1 MTSSNV
7 LLIGGS
13 GFVGRQVASK
23 LASAGYKVVL
33 PTRKSTYA
41 KDLWVLPNVQV
52 IEANVHDPVVLNDLC
67 QRIGKGGIVINLVGV
82 LHDKQG
88 FPYGPGFE
96 KNHVELPRKIITA
109 MTNNHLCRYIHMS
122 ALGADSAGCSM
133 YQRSKGEGEV
143 LVKNSSLSWTI
154 FRPSVIFGED
164 DSFINLFGTLQ
175 KFAPVMP
182 LAGASA
188 KFQPVYVGDVAEA
201 FVRTINMGNTIGQTF
216 DLVGSKIYTLAEL
229 VKFAGEK
236 VKKSSWIVPIP
247 RVLGYLQAYMLEFMP
262 GPTLM
267 SRDNLASMQQ
277 DNVLPQGA
285 ENALE
290 KTFGITPQ
298 PLEVLLQ

>member
-1 MTSSNV
+1 MNTQNI

-13 GFVGRQVASK
+13 GFVGRQIASK
-23 LASAGYKVVL
+23 LAGSGYKVLL
-33 PTRKSTYA
+33 PTRRSIYA

-52 IEANVHDPVVLNDLC
+52 LEANVHDAVVLDDLC
-67 QRIGKGGIVINLVGV
+67 ARLGKDGVVINLVGV

-88 FPYGPGFE
+88 DPYGPGFE
-96 KNHVELPRKIITA
+96 KNHVELPSKIIAA
-109 MTNNHLCRYIHMS
+109 MKKNNLQRYLHMS
-122 ALGADSAGCSM
+122 ALGADIAGCSM
-133 YQRSKGEGEV
+133 YQRSKGAGEE
-143 LVKNSSLSWTI
+143 LVKNSSLNWTI

-164 DSFINLFGTLQ
+164 DSFINLFATLQ
-175 KFAPVMP
+175 KFTPVMP

-201 FVRTINMGNTIGQTF
+201 FLKAINMNQTVGCSF
-216 DLVGSKIYTLAEL
+216 DLAGPKTYTLAEL
-229 VKFAGEK
+229 VKFAGAK
-236 VKKSSWIVPIP
+236 VKKSSLVIPIP
-247 RVLGYLQAYMLEFMP
+247 RALGYLQAYMLELMP

-277 DNVLPQGA
+277 DNVLPVGVD
-285 ENALE
+285 NPLE

>member
-1 MTSSNV
+1 MTSNV

-23 LASAGYKVVL
+23 LVAAGHKVVL
-33 PTRKSTYA
+33 PTRRSSYA
-41 KDLWVLPNVQV
+41 KDLWVLPSVQV
-52 IEANVHDPVVLNDLC
+52 IEANVHDPVVLDDLC
-67 QRIGKGGIVINLVGV
+67 QGIGKDGIVINLVGV
-82 LHDKQG
+82 LHDKHG
-88 FPYGPGFE
+88 TPYGPGFE

-109 MTNNHLCRYIHMS
+109 MTSNHLQRYIHMS
-122 ALGADSAGCSM
+122 ALGADVAGCSM
-133 YQRSKGEGEV
+133 YQRSKGAGEA

-182 LAGASA
+182 LAGSKA

-201 FVRTINMGNTIGQTF
+201 FVRSINMTQTIGRTY
-216 DLVGSKIYTLAEL
+216 DLVGSKVYTLAEL

-236 VKKSSWIVPIP
+236 VNKSSWIVPIP
-247 RVLGYLQAYMLEFMP
+247 RVLGYLQALMLELMP

-277 DNVLPQGA
+277 DNVLPLGA

-298 PLEVLLQ
+298 PLEVLLK

>member
-1 MTSSNV
+1 
-7 LLIGGS
+7 
-13 GFVGRQVASK
+13 
-23 LASAGYKVVL
+23 
-33 PTRKSTYA
+33 
-41 KDLWVLPNVQV
+41 V
-52 IEANVHDPVVLNDLC
+52 IEANVHDPIVLNDLC
-67 QRIGKGGIVINLVGV
+67 QRIGKDGVVINLVGV

-88 FPYGPGFE
+88 VPYGPGFE
-96 KNHVELPRKIITA
+96 KNHVELPRKIIAA
-109 MTNNHLCRYIHMS
+109 MTSNHLERYIHMS
-122 ALGADSAGCSM
+122 ALGADVAGCSM
-133 YQRSKGEGEV
+133 YQRSKGAGEA
-143 LVKNSSLSWTI
+143 LVKNSSLDWTI

-201 FVRTINMGNTIGQTF
+201 FVRSINMTQTIGQTY
-216 DLVGSKIYTLAEL
+216 DLVGSKVYTLAEL
-229 VKFAGEK
+229 VKFAGAK

-247 RVLGYLQAYMLEFMP
+247 RVLGYLQAFMLELMP

-277 DNVLPQGA
+277 DNVLPLGS
-285 ENALE
+285 ESALE

>member
-1 MTSSNV
+1 MTSNV

-23 LASAGYKVVL
+23 LVAAGHKVVL
-33 PTRKSTYA
+33 PTRRSSYA
-41 KDLWVLPNVQV
+41 KDLWVLPSVQV

-67 QRIGKGGIVINLVGV
+67 QRIGKDGIVINLVGV
-82 LHDKQG
+82 LHDKHG
-88 FPYGPGFE
+88 TPYGPGFE

-109 MTNNHLCRYIHMS
+109 MTSNHLQRYIHMS
-122 ALGADSAGCSM
+122 ALGADVAGCSM
-133 YQRSKGEGEV
+133 YQRSKGAGET

-182 LAGASA
+182 LAGSKA

-201 FVRTINMGNTIGQTF
+201 FVRSINMTQTIGRTY
-216 DLVGSKIYTLAEL
+216 DLVGSKVYTLAEL

-236 VKKSSWIVPIP
+236 VNKSSWIVPIP
-247 RVLGYLQAYMLEFMP
+247 RVLGYLQAFMLELMP

-277 DNVLPQGA
+277 DNVLPLGA

-298 PLEVLLQ
+298 PLEVLLK

>member
-1 MTSSNV
+1 MTSRNV

-33 PTRKSTYA
+33 PTRRSIYA

-52 IEANVHDPVVLNDLC
+52 VEANVHDALVLDDLC
-67 QRIGKGGIVINLVGV
+67 RRIGQDGVVINLVGV

-88 FPYGPGFE
+88 TPYGPGFE
-96 KNHVELPRKIITA
+96 KNHVELPRKIIAA
-109 MTNNHLCRYIHMS
+109 MAKNKLQRYLHMS
-122 ALGADSAGCSM
+122 ALGADVAGCSM
-133 YQRSKGEGEV
+133 YQRSKGAGEA
-143 LVKNSSLSWTI
+143 LVKESTLNWTI

-175 KFAPVMP
+175 KYAPVMP
-182 LAGASA
+182 LAGAGA

-201 FVRTINMGNTIGQTF
+201 FVRAINMSGTVCRTF
-216 DLVGSKIYTLAEL
+216 DLVGANVYSLAEL
-229 VKFAGEK
+229 VKFAGAK
-236 VKKSSWIVPIP
+236 VKKSSFVIPIP
-247 RVLGYLQAYMLEFMP
+247 RALGYLQAYMLEFMP

-277 DNVLPQGA
+277 DNVLPMGA
-285 ENALE
+285 ENALQ

>member
-1 MTSSNV
+1 MTSNV

-23 LASAGYKVVL
+23 LVAAGHKVVL
-33 PTRKSTYA
+33 PTRRSSYA
-41 KDLWVLPNVQV
+41 KDLWVLPSVQV
-52 IEANVHDPVVLNDLC
+52 IEANVHDTVVLNDLC
-67 QRIGKGGIVINLVGV
+67 QRIGKDGIVINLVGV
-82 LHDKQG
+82 LHDKHG
-88 FPYGPGFE
+88 TPYGPGFE
-96 KNHVELPRKIITA
+96 KNHVELPRKIIAA
-109 MTNNHLCRYIHMS
+109 MTSNHLQRYIHMS
-122 ALGADSAGCSM
+122 ALGADVAGCSM
-133 YQRSKGEGEV
+133 YQRSKGAGET

-182 LAGASA
+182 LAGSKA

-201 FVRTINMGNTIGQTF
+201 FVRSINMTQTIGRTY
-216 DLVGSKIYTLAEL
+216 DLVGSKVYTLAEL

-236 VKKSSWIVPIP
+236 VNKSSWIVPIP
-247 RVLGYLQAYMLEFMP
+247 RVLGYLQAFMLELMP

-277 DNVLPQGA
+277 DNVLPLGA

-298 PLEVLLQ
+298 PLEVLLK

>member
-1 MTSSNV
+1 MTSNV

-23 LASAGYKVVL
+23 LVAAGHKVVL
-33 PTRKSTYA
+33 PTRRSSYA
-41 KDLWVLPNVQV
+41 KDLWVLPSVQV

-67 QRIGKGGIVINLVGV
+67 QRIGKDGIVINLVGV
-82 LHDKQG
+82 LHDKHG
-88 FPYGPGFE
+88 TPYGPGFE

-109 MTNNHLCRYIHMS
+109 MTSNHLQRYIHMS
-122 ALGADSAGCSM
+122 ALGADVAGCSM
-133 YQRSKGEGEV
+133 YQRSKGAGET

-182 LAGASA
+182 LAGSKA

-201 FVRTINMGNTIGQTF
+201 FVRSINMTQTIGRTY
-216 DLVGSKIYTLAEL
+216 DLVGSKVYTLAGL

-236 VKKSSWIVPIP
+236 VNKSSWIVPIP
-247 RVLGYLQAYMLEFMP
+247 RVLGYLQAFMLELMP

-277 DNVLPQGA
+277 DNVLPLGA

-298 PLEVLLQ
+298 PLEVLLK